1 MTRLINSPDDAAL
14 GIKTYNEEL
23 ETSIGLRERLAYVR
37 AWYAVKTKNG
47 WNFGPSKFIGY
58 QGLTANDYL
67 GGRLDGR
74 KTEAQL
80 AKWFQAVDNSTALYD
95 ELYDA
100 LEDFLEAYGKEPS
113 SAVRINVV
121 DSNWDDALD
130 EADDDDRNAKIVNL
144 IVEVAR
150 SLPAPYLRSLRDKIT
165 A

>member
-1 MTRLINSPDDAAL
+1 MARLINSPDDAVR

-23 ETSIGLRERLAYVR
+23 ETSTGLRERLAYVR

-47 WNFGPSKFIGY
+47 WSFGPSKFIGY
-58 QGLTANDYL
+58 QDLTAKGYL

-80 AKWFQAVDNSTALYD
+80 MKWFQVVDDSTELSD

-100 LEDFLEAYGKEPS
+100 LEEFLEGYGKEPS
-113 SAVRINVV
+113 SAVRISVV
-121 DSNWDDALD
+121 DSNWDDALNEVGD
-130 EADDDDRNAKIVNL
+130 ADRNAKIVDL
-144 IVEVAR
+144 IVEVTR
-150 SLPAPYLRSLRDKIT
+150 SLPALHLRSLRDRIS